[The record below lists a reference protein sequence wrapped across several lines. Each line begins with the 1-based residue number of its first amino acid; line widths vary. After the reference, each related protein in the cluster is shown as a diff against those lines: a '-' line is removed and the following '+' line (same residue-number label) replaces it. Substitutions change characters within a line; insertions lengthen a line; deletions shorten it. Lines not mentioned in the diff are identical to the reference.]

1 MERAFKVGDV
11 VCAKAGGPNMTVSS
25 VYSNESVMTIW
36 FNHKDKL
43 LSGNFP
49 SDALDLA
56 PEN

>member
-1 MERAFKVGDV
+1 
-11 VCAKAGGPNMTVSS
+11 MTVSS